1 MSKPAPA
8 IRSALSGILVP
19 GRHGRDDGRDGG
31 TGADAGAT
39 LTELTGFVLVSI
51 AVRGGQIS
59 ALSAA
64 IERTFGT
71 ALPTRP
77 ARAAGAQATF
87 IWSACDHWLAVGPR
101 DHQLAARMA
110 ACAGDLASVTDLTGA
125 RTIVRIGGPR
135 ARDGMMKVVPVDL
148 DPSVFSAGS
157 AAVTVAAHIPVQIW
171 QTDAA
176 PTYEIAC
183 PRSYGVSLWQTL
195 CAAFAAYGYEARTAP

>member
-1 MSKPAPA
+1 MHKPAPA

-19 GRHGRDDGRDGG
+19 GRHGRNDGREG
-31 TGADAGAT
+31 DAGAT
-39 LTELTGFVLVSI
+39 LTELTGLALVSI
-51 AVRGGQIS
+51 AARGGQIP

-64 IERTFGT
+64 VERAFGA

-77 ARAAGAQATF
+77 ARAAGTQTAF
-87 IWSACDHWLAVGPR
+87 IWSACDQWLAVGPR

-125 RTIVRIGGPR
+125 RTIVLIGGPR

-148 DPSVFSAGS
+148 DPSVFAAGS
-157 AAVTVAAHIPVQIW
+157 TAVTVAAHIPVQIW